1 MSEKVDTIE
10 DSIADSGAII
20 SRASAKLSQRIRAKG
35 YAFTKRSFD
44 IFTGTI
50 GTVATLPLL
59 ATVKAI
65 YLINGD
71 TAPII
76 YKQKRIGK
84 GGEEFDFYKIRTM
97 YVDADERLE
106 KMLEENAEIAA
117 EYSKTK
123 KLKNDPRITKA
134 GKFFRKSSL
143 DEFPQFFNVLKGDM
157 SMVGNRP
164 YMPREKKD
172 IRTDQYEL
180 IIKTKPGITG
190 FWQVSGRSNVDF
202 VDRVRMEAM
211 YSENANLKMDTQIFA
226 RTFASVL
233 KRDGAD

>member
-1 MSEKVDTIE
+1 
-10 DSIADSGAII
+10 
-20 SRASAKLSQRIRAKG
+20 
-35 YAFTKRSFD
+35 
-44 IFTGTI
+44 
-50 GTVATLPLL
+50 
-59 ATVKAI
+59 
-65 YLINGD
+65 
-71 TAPII
+71 
-76 YKQKRIGK
+76 
-84 GGEEFDFYKIRTM
+84 M
-97 YVDADERLE
+97 YIDADERLE
-106 KMLEENAEIAA
+106 KMLEENAEVAA
-117 EYSKTK
+117 EYNKTK

-190 FWQVSGRSNVDF
+190 FWQVSGRSNINF

-211 YSENANLKMDTQIFA
+211 YSENANLKMDAQIFA
-226 RTFASVL
+226 KTFTSVI
-233 KRDGAD
+233 KREGAD